1 MMQIK
6 VHYKA
11 LFITDNDRDT
21 VEYKEIGKLKKNKL
35 SFNHI
40 SIYYDDYKIIL
51 KNNHSS
57 LLFDYYKD
65 TYNQYDVG
73 YGKVNITT
81 RLLKFTKKDHS
92 IKMKYQLLDHND
104 VMTTVYILVEMIP
117 YEGA

>member
-11 LFITDNDRDT
+11 IFITDNDKET
-21 VEYKEIGKLKKNKL
+21 VEYNEIGQFHIDKL
-35 SFNHI
+35 SFKDI
-40 SIYYDDYKIIL
+40 CIYYDDHKVVL
-51 KNNHSS
+51 SHGTSS
-57 LLFDYYKD
+57 LLFDYHKD
-65 TYNQYDVG
+65 VYNQYDVG

-81 RLLKFTKKDHS
+81 RLLKFTKNDHS
-92 IKMKYQLLDHND
+92 IKMKYQLLDHHD